1 CLWGKARGLLTE
13 GLKTSVTVPKPEAW
27 INVHAEGYS
36 EEKKNTIRE
45 VFDADVVV
53 PELEKVFAGRF
64 EFYTINADEN
74 KEILKKYRLPSLV
87 LFSGGDEIRVLE
99 GIKAWNQYLEALS
112 CL

>member
-1 CLWGKARGLLTE
+1 MKSLSLQELEELIKSKRTFVLY
-13 GLKTSVTVPKPEAW
+13 VR
-27 INVHAEGYS
+27 S

-53 PELEKVFAGRF
+53 PELEKVFAGRL